1 MKNKKLLVILGIVA
15 LTLLG
20 GISVIVSSF
29 NNKQKIKVEV
39 TETSEVDKVTPK
51 QEEDVDKAEES
62 EEEGNEESDIQKEV
76 FESDDGIIKDEN
88 EDGEPDTLPYQNY
101 DTAVSDG
108 DDDSRTGGLSKQ
120 DTDRVDNITDEQ
132 RQMSEEIFSTDQG
145 GVDDT
150 KGVE

>member
-1 MKNKKLLVILGIVA
+1 MKNKKLLVVLGIVA
-15 LTLLG
+15 VTLLG
-20 GISVIVSSF
+20 GISVIVSSL

-51 QEEDVDKAEES
+51 QEEDADEAEES
-62 EEEGNEESDIQKEV
+62 EDEGNEESDVQKEV
-76 FESDDGIIKDEN
+76 FESDDGVIKDEN
-88 EDGEPDTLPYQNY
+88 GDGEPDTLPYQNY
-101 DTAVSDG
+101 DTAVPDG

-132 RQMSEEIFSTDQG
+132 RQMSEEIFNTDQG

-150 KGVE
+150 KGAE